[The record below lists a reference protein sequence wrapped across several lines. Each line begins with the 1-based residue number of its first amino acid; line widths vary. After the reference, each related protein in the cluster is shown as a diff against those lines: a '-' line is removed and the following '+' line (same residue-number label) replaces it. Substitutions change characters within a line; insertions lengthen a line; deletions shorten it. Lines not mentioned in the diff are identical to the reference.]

1 MSQAREP
8 IVTHVF
14 TADPSAHVFDGRLYV
29 YPSHDIPHEGKN
41 SEEGGQY
48 IMEDY
53 HVFSMTRPG
62 EDVIDHGEVLHV
74 RDVPWADRM
83 MWAPDAVCKNGKYY
97 LIFPAKDA
105 DGIFRIGVA
114 VSDSPTGPF
123 TAEAESIPGSCSIDP
138 AVFTDDDGKTYL
150 YYGGIWGGQLDR
162 WVDGVYDP
170 ARKTPAGDEIAVTP
184 MFAELS
190 DDLRSFRTAPVH
202 VVIQDENGEPIRACD
217 EEHRFFEGSWMN
229 KIGDTYY
236 LSYSTGTTHRVVY
249 ATSDQPQ
256 GPFTYRGVILEPVVG
271 WTTQHS
277 IVEFEGK
284 WYLFYHDCEFSGGI
298 DHRRTVKWTELTLRE
313 DGTFETLDVRH

>member
-29 YPSHDIPHEGKN
+29 YPSHDLPHDGKN

-62 EDVIDHGEVLHV
+62 EDVMDHGEALHV
-74 RDVPWADRM
+74 RDVPWAERM
-83 MWAPDAVCKNGKYY
+83 MWAPDAACKNGKYY
-97 LIFPAKDA
+97 LYFPAKDA

-123 TAEAESIPGSCSIDP
+123 TPDAAPIPESCSIDP
-138 AVFTDDDGKTYL
+138 AVFTDDDGRSYL
-150 YYGGIWGGQLDR
+150 YFGGIWGGQLDR

-170 ARKTPAGDEIAVTP
+170 SRKTPVGDEIAVTP
-184 MFAELS
+184 LFAELS
-190 DDLRSFRTAPVH
+190 DDMHSFRAAPVH
-202 VVIQDENGEPIRACD
+202 VVIQDENGEPIRVCD
-217 EEHRFFEGSWMN
+217 EERRFFEGSWMN

-236 LSYSTGTTHRVVY
+236 LSYSTGTTHYVAY
-249 ATSDQPQ
+249 ATSDKPQ
-256 GPFTYRGVILEPVVG
+256 GPFTYRGIILKPVVG

-298 DHRRTVKWTELTLRE
+298 DHRRTVKWTELTIHE
-313 DGTFETLDVRH
+313 DGSIETLDVRH